1 MATTGDRLTTT
12 EANTTI
18 QKGARVLTPPPR
30 TRPTT
35 PAEQEADTVQVWP
48 HLVVIEFL
56 GAVIITINLVL
67 LGTLVNGPL
76 EDVANPDRTP
86 NPSKAPWYFLN
97 LQELLL
103 HMNPALAG
111 VIVPTIALVLI
122 AAIPFVDRSTRGLGV
137 WFYSPRGPKIAGFMA
152 VYTTAVCAALIALDK
167 LFPLKANFTNW
178 LQTADVAQN
187 HTSGF
192 LSFITVVVGNIVGG
206 TSDASKH
213 ASALGILQEAI
224 VGWIIPTIFFTIFPI
239 IAVIL
244 MKIIFKGINLS
255 EIIIGLFTGF
265 VTVYAVLTFVGTA
278 MRGPGMDLFPPWA
291 VPPGTKGG

>member
-1 MATTGDRLTTT
+1 MATTDDALTR
-12 EANTTI
+12 EANATI
-18 QKGARVLTPPPR
+18 NKGARVLTPPPR

-56 GAVIITINLVL
+56 AAVIFSINLVL

-76 EDVANPDRTP
+76 EDLANPDRTP

-122 AAIPFVDRSTRGLGV
+122 AIIPYVDRGTRGLGV
-137 WFYSPRGPKIAGFMA
+137 WFYSPRGPKIAIFSA
-152 VYTTAVCAALIALDK
+152 IYTTVVCAALIALDK
-167 LFPLKANFTNW
+167 FTGTVKSVVTNA
-178 LQTADVAQN
+178 LQTDVTSTT
-187 HTSGF
+187 HTSGP
-192 LSFITVVVGNIVGG
+192 LSFLTTTLAGILGG
-206 TSDASKH
+206 TPENAQPQ
-213 ASALGILQEAI
+213 ALGLLVEALA
-224 VGWIIPTIFFTIFPI
+224 GWIIPTIFFIIFPI
-239 IAVIL
+239 ILVVLI
-244 MKIIFKGINLS
+244 KRVFKGADLT
-255 EIIIGLFTGF
+255 EILIALFTGF
-265 VTVYAVLTFVGTA
+265 VTVFAVLTFVGTA

-291 VPPGTKGG
+291 VPPATKGG